1 MQYIYIYIYILSKN
15 NKNEII
21 GSDSSEPTTPGY
33 LIHVY
38 WSKGILCLGAS
49 ANRATSVQYPSI
61 KGILT
66 LYSHAKV
73 HQSHQIID
81 KILLSQNFSVCLV
94 LGEKCG
100 WRKGKENFDCL
111 VQKKRGGK
119 IDGRRYFPP
128 RPTENNPPQFTR
140 VKTNCESRSFNFSS
154 NLSFLKRSVPNQS
167 SLSSSFFS
175 S

>member
-1 MQYIYIYIYILSKN
+1 M
-15 NKNEII
+15 
-21 GSDSSEPTTPGY
+21 GSEPTTPGY

-38 WSKGILCLGAS
+38 WSKSILCLGAS

-94 LGEKCG
+94 LGEKWVDG
-100 WRKGKENFDCL
+100 ERGREISIVWYRRKE
-111 VQKKRGGK
+111 GGK
-119 IDGRRYFPP
+119 LLVEDIFHP
-128 RPTENNPPQFTR
+128 NPPKIILPNSHGWKLIVNLAVSIFLPIFLFLNGQYQTKALFLLL
-140 VKTNCESRSFNFSS
+140 FSH
-154 NLSFLKRSVPNQS
+154 LKR
-167 SLSSSFFS
+167 
-175 S
+175 